1 MILIIFNFQKFN
13 DFQEFT
19 KILQIR
25 VIDGDNWILS
35 FTSADTV
42 LK

>member
-13 DFQEFT
+13 DFQEFI

-25 VIDGDNWILS
+25 FIDGDNWILS
-35 FTSADTV
+35 FTSADTA
-42 LK
+42 LE